1 MYISILFQG
10 GYTWV
15 LTPFVFD
22 ESKKFL
28 VSLCCTSLYFKDCN
42 ILNVNLL
49 LKSSTLIYPGEFQH
63 CRHLITKRTY
73 QIFTRLG
80 QKVAK
85 YLINNSANILVWK
98 TNFNKYRYSKSVN
111 NKFQLTSYRH
121 TYKGICIQHSQPTK
135 WKSSDIIGLFN
146 IQYTIMLL
154 ILTGQINLRIYFED
168 IFANKIRNK

>member
-1 MYISILFQG
+1 MVLHYIGWFQGLGCLRCYQLRTLMRTVSSAVLLWSSDHHVNFHSLSG

-111 NKFQLTSYRH
+111 NKFQLTTLDILQ
-121 TYKGICIQHSQPTK
+121 TYI
-135 WKSSDIIGLFN
+135 
-146 IQYTIMLL
+146 
-154 ILTGQINLRIYFED
+154 
-168 IFANKIRNK
+168 